1 MPPTPWAYASG
12 MEAQFEVEAL
22 IEHEYLVRAHSE
34 GEWIE
39 SRFRVEPG
47 VLEELEL
54 EGADERQ
61 VVRQTAVFLAAHQP
75 IIDFPPMLDLADII
89 ASYDDYPGQL
99 RRQLAAEP
107 D

>member
-1 MPPTPWAYASG
+1 
-12 MEAQFEVEAL
+12 MEAEFEVEASV
-22 IEHEYLVRAHSE
+22 EHEYLVRAVSD
-34 GEWIE
+34 GESIE

-47 VLEELEL
+47 VLEQLGL

-75 IIDFPPMLDLADII
+75 VIDFPPMLDLADII
-89 ASYDDYPGQL
+89 ASYDDYPEQL
-99 RRQLAAEP
+99 RLQLAAEP